1 MLRVENLSKNFGD
14 TRVLSQV
21 NAQIHAGEVISIIG
35 PSGCGKSTLL
45 RCLNG
50 LEQPTQGRIWFDGK
64 DLSAP
69 DNDMAQIRQK
79 MNMVFQ
85 SFNLYAHLTVLEN
98 LTLAPIHLKG
108 QSRQQAQERAMS
120 LLQQVGLGERA
131 LHLPHELSGGQKQ
144 RVAIARCLAMDP
156 KVILLDE
163 PTSALDPTMVREV
176 LAVIRK
182 LAREGLTLLIVTHEM
197 EFARE
202 VSSRV
207 FYMDEQGIYEEGSP
221 DHIFA
226 NPRRPKTRAF
236 IHRVRSCHV
245 EIHHPHFDLYAVQSA
260 QEHFCDRHQLSATA
274 RYNLS
279 LLIEEVAVLMR
290 SHWME
295 GLRVEFITE
304 YAETSRELS
313 VRIALPKRL
322 AKVLITPNEDTQ
334 LARQLMDHACQ
345 RLDFNPKP
353 DGVELLALI
362 RQQTR

>member
-1 MLRVENLSKNFGD
+1 MLRIENLSKNYGD
-14 TRVLSQV
+14 STVLSQV
-21 NAQIHAGEVISIIG
+21 NAEIRAGEVISIIG

-50 LEQPTQGRIWFDGK
+50 LERPTQGRIWFDGQ

-69 DNDMAQIRQK
+69 GTDMAHVRQK

-85 SFNLYAHLTVLEN
+85 SFNLYAHLTVLDN

-108 QSRQQAQERAMS
+108 ESRASARQRAMD

-131 LHLPHELSGGQKQ
+131 QHLPHELSGGQKQ
-144 RVAIARCLAMDP
+144 RVAIARCLAMEP
-156 KVILLDE
+156 QVILLDE
-163 PTSALDPTMVREV
+163 PTSALDPTMVSEV

-207 FYMDEQGIYEEGSP
+207 FYMDEQGIYEEGTP
-221 DHIFA
+221 GQIFGQ
-226 NPRRPKTRAF
+226 PGRPKTRAF

-245 EIHHPHFDLYAVQSA
+245 EIDHPQFDLYALHAA
-260 QEHFCDRHQLSATA
+260 QERFCDRHQLGATA

-279 LLIEEVAVLMR
+279 LLIEEVAVLLR
-290 SHWME
+290 SHWMP
-295 GLRVEFITE
+295 GQRVEFITE

-313 VRIALPKRL
+313 VRIHLPTRL
-322 AKVLITPNEDTQ
+322 AMVLSAPDEDTQ
-334 LARQLMDHACQ
+334 LARRLMDHACK
-345 RLDFNPKP
+345 RMDFSPRP
-353 DGVELLALI
+353 DAVDLLAII
-362 RQQTR
+362 RQEAH

>member
-1 MLRVENLSKNFGD
+1 MLRIENLAKKYGE
-14 TRVLSQV
+14 TTVLSSV
-21 NAQIHAGEVISIIG
+21 NARIQAGEVISIIG

-69 DNDMAQIRQK
+69 GTDMAQVRQK

-85 SFNLYAHLTVLEN
+85 SFNLYAHLTVLDN
-98 LTLAPIHLKG
+98 LTLAPICLKG
-108 QSRQQAQERAMS
+108 QSRAQARQRAMD

-156 KVILLDE
+156 QVILLDE
-163 PTSALDPTMVREV
+163 PTSALDPTMVSEV

-197 EFARE
+197 DFARE

-221 DHIFA
+221 AQIFEH
-226 NPRRPKTRAF
+226 PSRPKTRAF
-236 IHRVRSCHV
+236 IHRVRSCHA
-245 EIHHPHFDLYAVQSA
+245 EIHHPQFDLYAIQSA
-260 QEHFCDRHQLSATA
+260 QERFCDRHQLSATA

-290 SHWME
+290 SHWVD
-295 GLRVEFITE
+295 GQRVEFITE

-313 VRIALPKRL
+313 VRIDLPTRL
-322 AKVLITPNEDTQ
+322 AMVLSAPDEDTQ
-334 LARQLMDHACQ
+334 LARRLMDHACH
-345 RLDFNPKP
+345 RIDFNPKP
-353 DGVELLALI
+353 GSVALWALI
-362 RQQTR
+362 RQEAR